1 MKIERS
7 FNTFSKQEYF
17 EVVPE
22 HEKYTDFNTLGLYRS
37 ILENEKLSLE
47 DKFEVFELS
56 NNHFQKTFE
65 FLVLKDPRTW
75 FDLTHLGKDLSR
87 GQEWDLWKELKER
100 QQKILKEKR
109 FGHRNFGTYSK
120 HDCGV
125 PHCPYDGLMVHPK
138 SLLAESH
145 IHFDSDKNPY
155 SAKQKAEKRKSD
167 RKKHKRIID
176 RDEELG

>member
-1 MKIERS
+1 MKIDKP
-7 FNTFSKQEYF
+7 FNTFSKQEYL
-17 EVVPE
+17 EIVPD
-22 HEKYTDFNTLGLYRS
+22 HKNYTNFNTLGLYRS
-37 ILENEKLSLE
+37 LLENESLNLE
-47 DKFEVFELS
+47 DKFEVLELA
-56 NNHFQKTFE
+56 NKHFQKAFD

-75 FDLTHLGKDLSR
+75 FDLTHLGKELSR
-87 GQEWDLWKELKER
+87 GQEWDLWEEVKER
-100 QQKILKEKR
+100 QQKIIKDKR

-120 HDCGV
+120 HNCGV
-125 PHCPYDGLMVHPK
+125 SHCPYDGLMIHPK